1 MMAEATLSEIIGQ
14 DIRPSLV
21 ESHIYSIY
29 SEPENVGSYDKFG
42 SIYDTVACN
51 RLYNRIMWGY
61 CISDFHSLCCDAL
74 ESATN
79 GWVLDAGCGSLA
91 FTAKTY
97 SQYSERP
104 VVLLDQ
110 SIRLLRMAKA
120 RLMKLHGSVPG
131 NLVFLHGDA
140 LALPFKPQSFST
152 VISMNLL
159 HVFQD
164 PGMLLLGLKD
174 VMADNATASF
184 STLVKSGRFSDRY
197 LNALGKSGAVVPRS
211 VDDLSAIFDGA
222 AMPAKY
228 RVCGNMAFI
237 HCMATA
243 S

>member
-1 MMAEATLSEIIGQ
+1 MIAEATLSEIIGQ
-14 DIRPSLV
+14 DIRPRLV
-21 ESHIYSIY
+21 ESHIFSIY
-29 SEPENVGSYDKFG
+29 AQPENVCSYDKFG

-61 CISDFHSLCCDAL
+61 CISDFHSLCLDAL

-120 RLMKLHGSVPG
+120 RLVKLHGSVPG
-131 NLVFLHGDA
+131 NMVFFHGDA
-140 LALPFKPQSFST
+140 LALPFKPQSFTT

-164 PGMLLLGLKD
+164 PRILLLGIKD
-174 VMADNATASF
+174 VMIDSATASF
-184 STLVKSGRFSDRY
+184 STLVKSGRFSDHY
-197 LNALGKSGAVVPRS
+197 LDALGKGGAVVPRRM
-211 VDDLSAIFDGA
+211 DELSAIFDGA
-222 AMPAKY
+222 AMPAEY
-228 RVCGNMAFI
+228 RVSGNMAFI
-237 HCMATA
+237 HCMA
-243 S
+243 SGS